1 MPDELVTVTKDEFT
15 QFREAVMDEIRKL
28 GKKLDFVLDPKT
40 GLYLSVNNNTH
51 RITVLEEKIKDQ
63 DKKIVEQAALITNL
77 QNKDH
82 EFDNFKTKVVT
93 AIVVVQLL
101 FGAAITLFVT
111 FLKG

>member
-1 MPDELVTVTKDEFT
+1 MPENTVTVSKDEFT

-40 GLYLSVNNNTH
+40 GLYLSVNDNSH
-51 RITVLEEKIKDQ
+51 RISVLEKKQDEQDRKIA
-63 DKKIVEQAALITNL
+63 EQAALITSL

-82 EFDNFKTKVVT
+82 EFDNFKTKIVT
-93 AIVVVQLL
+93 AVAVVQVL
-101 FGAAITLFVT
+101 FGVAITLLVT